1 MDRGE
6 RRGRWNQL
14 VRNTLSILADSLFL
28 QRKRV
33 GARAHRD
40 GLFPRNRHFPGARR
54 TPHRSSRANENS
66 VAGELPKLILVS
78 GLGVGS
84 DSGVHRTHEVR
95 LRSRD
100 GIHIHP
106 GSNIDSDVLESRV
119 GGIQHRTLYRQFL
132 GWRYSRHLWM
142 GVARRSHWLEIQSSY

>member
-14 VRNTLSILADSLFL
+14 VRNTLGILADSLFL
-28 QRKRV
+28 QRKRL

-40 GLFPRNRHFPGARR
+40 GLLPRNRHLPGARR
-54 TPHRSSRANENS
+54 APHRSGRANENS
-66 VAGELPKLILVS
+66 VAGELRKLVLVS
-78 GLGVGS
+78 SLGAGS
-84 DSGVHRTHEVR
+84 DPGVHRTREVR

-106 GSNIDSDVLESRV
+106 GSNTDSDVLESRV
-119 GGIQHRTLYRQFL
+119 GGVQHRTLYRQLL
-132 GWRYSRHLWM
+132 GWRYSRHLGM
-142 GVARRSHWLEIQSSY
+142 AVALRSHWMEIQ